1 MAVMRPI
8 LDPEDIEH
16 DSERLVYV
24 ALRDQLSNEYVVLH
38 SYPWL
43 RPDRDGALREG
54 EADFVVLH
62 QSKGMLVV
70 EVKGGELRYQDGT
83 WQRKKKF
90 GFEPITDPFKQA
102 RKSMHYLVDRIERHT
117 FGEVQATDF
126 SYGHAVIFPH
136 DNYTGAIP
144 PGAEAGLLITRR
156 QMDSIATAVD
166 SAMAVWPKRSH
177 QLSDHQ
183 WRKLAT
189 ALLPEFK
196 LFKPIAGKAADIF
209 DKIHEMTDEQL
220 DLLRGL
226 YEENNRVYVTG
237 VAGSGKTQLA
247 LDRALALANS
257 GKRTLFIC
265 FNRNLAEFLRGAID
279 LQATRSQSAA
289 LLKIAHFHQFAR
301 EIVEDAGIK
310 WKLPDALEQQESFFV
325 NEVPDLVEQAAFLA
339 IDQGRDVQWDAIV
352 MDVAQDFHSRWWEVL
367 QCTLLKGENDG
378 TLYAFADP
386 VQRLWDWAP
395 TNPPVQFQT
404 KYSLR
409 RNCRNS
415 RWICRTS
422 VSIAQTEA
430 SSFRRSPL
438 GDRPAI
444 SNVSSL
450 SAMKGIVLR
459 IVEDLV
465 MKHDVKPNNIVLIG
479 PYSQENGS
487 LSDVTEI
494 AGVPLTCVFKRWHEG
509 KAILVTTAKSFKGLE
524 ADVVI
529 AYDLTSFSDAFT
541 RVDLYV
547 ACTRARSHVHFL
559 VVGRDMLAEIKSAVQ
574 SAEFEIG
581 KVGV

>member
-62 QSKGMLVV
+62 RSKGILVL
-70 EVKGGELRYQDGT
+70 EVKGGELKYQNGT

-102 RKSMHYLVDRIERHT
+102 RRSMHYLVERIKQQT
-117 FGEVQATDF
+117 AGDVQSTDF

-136 DNYTGAIP
+136 DNYSGEIP
-144 PGAEAGLLITRR
+144 PGAEANLLITRR
-156 QMDSIATAVD
+156 QMDSIATAID
-166 SAMAVWPKRSH
+166 AAMALWPKRCQ
-177 QLSDHQ
+177 QLSEHQ
-183 WRKLAT
+183 WRRLAT

-196 LFKPIAGKAADIF
+196 LFRPIAGKVADIF
-209 DKIHEMTDEQL
+209 DKIHEMTDEQT

-247 LDRALALANS
+247 LDRAIALADG
-257 GKRTLFIC
+257 GKRTLFVC
-265 FNRNLAEFLRGAID
+265 YNRHLAEFLRGGID
-279 LQATRSQSAA
+279 LQSADSQS
-289 LLKIAHFHQFAR
+289 LSRLKITHFHQFAR

-310 WKLPDALEQQESFFV
+310 WNPPDSRELQDTFFV
-325 NEVPDLVEQAAFLA
+325 NDVPDLIEQATFLA
-339 IDQGRDVQWDAIV
+339 IDQGRDMQWDAIV
-352 MDVAQDFHSRWWEVL
+352 MDEAQDFHTRWWEVL
-367 QCTLLKGENDG
+367 QCTLLKGEHNG

-386 VQRLWDWAP
+386 VQRCWDWAP
-395 TNPPVQFQT
+395 SNPPVQFQT
-404 KYSLR
+404 KYTLR

-422 VSIAQTEA
+422 VTIAQTEA
-430 SSFRRSPL
+430 SYFRRSPL

-450 SAMKGIVLR
+450 PAMKGIVLK

-465 MKHDVKPNNIVLIG
+465 MQHDLKPNNIVLIG
-479 PYSQENGS
+479 PCSQEKGS
-487 LSDVTEI
+487 LADVSEI
-494 AGVPLTCVFKRWHEG
+494 AGVPLTTEFRRWHEG

-529 AYDLTSFSDAFT
+529 AYDLTSFSDFFT

-559 VVGRDMLAEIKSAVQ
+559 VVGREMLAEIKSAVHA
-574 SAEFEIG
+574 AELEFG
-581 KVGV
+581 KAGA